1 MRSDHMTSVQSQPS
15 GVAIVTGASSGIGA
29 AYAEQLAERGF
40 KLVLVARRKDRLEL
54 LAGKILSDYAIES
67 EIVSADLTSKADLA
81 LLEHKIAKRHDISL
95 LVNNAGSGAMGLTAE
110 FDADRIER
118 LIRLN
123 VVALARLSH
132 AALAKFRSRGSGGL
146 INIGSIVSYG
156 PSPIAATYTAT
167 KAFVSNFTRSL
178 QMEYRDS
185 GVVVQLVQPGPVKSE
200 FFEASQAPSGLFSEA
215 SFMTSEQLVR
225 AALLGF
231 DRKETV
237 TTPSLADLSRWEQLE
252 NARKGF
258 LAGATS
264 GLVASRYS
272 HF

>member
-1 MRSDHMTSVQSQPS
+1 MTSVQSQPS

-40 KLVLVARRKDRLEL
+40 RLVLVARRKDRLKL
-54 LAGKILSDYAIES
+54 LAGKILSEYGIES
-67 EIVSADLTSKADLA
+67 EIVSADLTNKADLA
-81 LLEHKIAKRHDISL
+81 LLEEDIARRSDLSL

-110 FDADRIER
+110 FDADRIEG
-118 LIRLN
+118 LIQLN

-132 AALAKFRSRGSGGL
+132 AALVRFRARGSGSL

-185 GVVVQLVQPGPVKSE
+185 GIAIQLVQPGPVKSE
-200 FFEASQAPSGLFSEA
+200 FFEASQAPSVFSEA
-215 SFMTSEQLVR
+215 DFMTPEQLVR

-252 NARKGF
+252 KARKEF

-264 GLVASRYS
+264 GLLALRYS
-272 HF
+272 YH